1 MYFLSPW
8 NCPPPPECLSVVQV
22 TGASAGNRELSAE
35 FCAAIMVQS
44 RRRRGLDLPL
54 HRRRGRQNTDDFDNR
69 VIGIELDDLLSLP
82 RRLCVA
88 GDANKT
94 DAIRAVLKGGHA
106 THLVTDMASTEQLR
120 QDQAPDE
127 W

>member
-1 MYFLSPW
+1 M
-8 NCPPPPECLSVVQV
+8 VQV

-54 HRRRGRQNTDDFDNR
+54 HRRRGRQNT
-69 VIGIELDDLLSLP
+69 DDLLSLP